1 MNLALCGVTLLVSLT
16 ISACGGSKGSNPAE
30 PSSAPITP
38 SPAGPTL
45 QSIALQPTGVPPRFY
60 VSGATNQ
67 TVAVGTFSDGTRD
80 AITTSCTDW
89 QSDNTFVLTINNE
102 GLLTALNSGSATITT
117 TCQGVFARGL
127 VPLNVMPVAL
137 WTRSGMGSIP
147 LVEVPLYVGRLR
159 ITGLSNGRVLT
170 NFATLAD
177 GFLLFRVALSTN
189 VPYDGTHVV
198 RARSLSSTFISV
210 QVSDTQNTTAWTL
223 TEVR

>member
-30 PSSAPITP
+30 PSTLITP
-38 SPAGPTL
+38 PPAGPTL
-45 QSIALQPTGVPPRFY
+45 QSVALQPTGAPPRFY
-60 VSGATNQ
+60 ASGATNQ

-80 AITTSCTDW
+80 AVTASCTDW

-117 TCQGVFARGL
+117 TCQGVFAHGL
-127 VPLNVMPVAL
+127 VPLNVIPVAL
-137 WTRSGMGSIP
+137 WTRSGIGSIS
-147 LVEVPLYVGRLR
+147 LIEVPLYVGRLR
-159 ITGLSNGRVLT
+159 ITGLSNGRALT

-177 GFLLFRVALSTN
+177 GFLLFRVALATN

-198 RARSLSSTFISV
+198 RARTISGTFISV